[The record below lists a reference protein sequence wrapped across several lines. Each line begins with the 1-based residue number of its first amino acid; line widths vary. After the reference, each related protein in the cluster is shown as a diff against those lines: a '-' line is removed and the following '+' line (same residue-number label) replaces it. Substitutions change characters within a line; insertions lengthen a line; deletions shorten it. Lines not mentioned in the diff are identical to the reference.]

1 MTALEERL
9 GYSFRNRALLETA
22 LTHSSY
28 ANENRASGIVCN
40 ERLEFLGDSVLGVT
54 VADFLYRHF
63 PDMPEGRMTRL
74 RAELVCEQSLHRV
87 ALELHLGDYLRL
99 GKGEEHNGGRKR
111 ASILSDAVEA
121 VIAAMYLDAG
131 METAAGFIH
140 RCLLDDVRAI
150 ETPTF
155 TDYKTS
161 LQELVQ
167 RHSGQV
173 LSYELVGEEGPDHAK
188 TFRVQVCLNGDP
200 IGRGIGRTKKEAEQT
215 AAANALAVSGGSF
228 TAMPEA
234 EQEEL
239 LAATVP
245 ARQSGAVATL
255 RVSTRPDAVTEE
267 KLARLRRYGVETVEL
282 GAQSMCDEVL
292 RRSGRGHTSLDT
304 VKAAKLVKDAGFT
317 LILQM
322 MTGLPGSD
330 DTRDIASARA
340 IAALLP
346 DGVRVYPTV
355 ILRSTPLYDLWRAGE
370 YREHTV
376 EDAVRVCARILSIFE
391 DAEIPVI
398 RMGLTPSDELSGGA
412 AAGGAYH
419 PSGIEPGADAV
430 LAGSPNRVSVMTGQ
444 HRCNLLYLQE
454 RFSLRSVRVC
464 ASDVPDGAIV
474 RI

>member
-99 GKGEEHNGGRKR
+99 GKGEEHNGGRGR

-131 METAAGFIH
+131 METAAEFIH

-150 ETPTF
+150 ETPSF

-173 LSYELVGEEGPDHAK
+173 ISYELVGEEGPDHAK
-188 TFRVQVCLNGDP
+188 TFRVQVCLNGEP
-200 IGRGIGRTKKEAEQT
+200 LGRGTGRTNKEAEQT
-215 AAANALAVSGGSF
+215 AAANAL
-228 TAMPEA
+228 EA
-234 EQEEL
+234 
-239 LAATVP
+239 
-245 ARQSGAVATL
+245 L
-255 RVSTRPDAVTEE
+255 RE
-267 KLARLRRYGVETVEL
+267 
-282 GAQSMCDEVL
+282 
-292 RRSGRGHTSLDT
+292 
-304 VKAAKLVKDAGFT
+304 
-317 LILQM
+317 
-322 MTGLPGSD
+322 
-330 DTRDIASARA
+330 
-340 IAALLP
+340 
-346 DGVRVYPTV
+346 
-355 ILRSTPLYDLWRAGE
+355 
-370 YREHTV
+370 
-376 EDAVRVCARILSIFE
+376 
-391 DAEIPVI
+391 
-398 RMGLTPSDELSGGA
+398 
-412 AAGGAYH
+412 
-419 PSGIEPGADAV
+419 
-430 LAGSPNRVSVMTGQ
+430 
-444 HRCNLLYLQE
+444 
-454 RFSLRSVRVC
+454 
-464 ASDVPDGAIV
+464 
-474 RI
+474 

>member
-188 TFRVQVCLNGDP
+188 TFRVQVCLNGDQ

-215 AAANALAVSGGSF
+215 AAANAL
-228 TAMPEA
+228 EA
-234 EQEEL
+234 
-239 LAATVP
+239 
-245 ARQSGAVATL
+245 L
-255 RVSTRPDAVTEE
+255 RE
-267 KLARLRRYGVETVEL
+267 
-282 GAQSMCDEVL
+282 
-292 RRSGRGHTSLDT
+292 
-304 VKAAKLVKDAGFT
+304 
-317 LILQM
+317 
-322 MTGLPGSD
+322 
-330 DTRDIASARA
+330 
-340 IAALLP
+340 
-346 DGVRVYPTV
+346 
-355 ILRSTPLYDLWRAGE
+355 
-370 YREHTV
+370 
-376 EDAVRVCARILSIFE
+376 
-391 DAEIPVI
+391 
-398 RMGLTPSDELSGGA
+398 
-412 AAGGAYH
+412 
-419 PSGIEPGADAV
+419 
-430 LAGSPNRVSVMTGQ
+430 
-444 HRCNLLYLQE
+444 
-454 RFSLRSVRVC
+454 
-464 ASDVPDGAIV
+464 
-474 RI
+474 

>member
-188 TFRVQVCLNGDP
+188 TFRVQVCLNVDP
-200 IGRGIGRTKKEAEQT
+200 IGRGIGRTKKEAEQA
-215 AAANALAVSGGSF
+215 AAANAL
-228 TAMPEA
+228 EA
-234 EQEEL
+234 
-239 LAATVP
+239 
-245 ARQSGAVATL
+245 L
-255 RVSTRPDAVTEE
+255 RE
-267 KLARLRRYGVETVEL
+267 
-282 GAQSMCDEVL
+282 
-292 RRSGRGHTSLDT
+292 
-304 VKAAKLVKDAGFT
+304 
-317 LILQM
+317 
-322 MTGLPGSD
+322 
-330 DTRDIASARA
+330 
-340 IAALLP
+340 
-346 DGVRVYPTV
+346 
-355 ILRSTPLYDLWRAGE
+355 
-370 YREHTV
+370 
-376 EDAVRVCARILSIFE
+376 
-391 DAEIPVI
+391 
-398 RMGLTPSDELSGGA
+398 
-412 AAGGAYH
+412 
-419 PSGIEPGADAV
+419 
-430 LAGSPNRVSVMTGQ
+430 
-444 HRCNLLYLQE
+444 
-454 RFSLRSVRVC
+454 
-464 ASDVPDGAIV
+464 
-474 RI
+474 

>member
-74 RAELVCEQSLHRV
+74 RAELVCEHSLHRV

-140 RCLLDDVRAI
+140 RCLLDDIRAI

-215 AAANALAVSGGSF
+215 AAANAL
-228 TAMPEA
+228 EA
-234 EQEEL
+234 
-239 LAATVP
+239 
-245 ARQSGAVATL
+245 L
-255 RVSTRPDAVTEE
+255 RE
-267 KLARLRRYGVETVEL
+267 
-282 GAQSMCDEVL
+282 
-292 RRSGRGHTSLDT
+292 
-304 VKAAKLVKDAGFT
+304 
-317 LILQM
+317 
-322 MTGLPGSD
+322 
-330 DTRDIASARA
+330 
-340 IAALLP
+340 
-346 DGVRVYPTV
+346 
-355 ILRSTPLYDLWRAGE
+355 
-370 YREHTV
+370 
-376 EDAVRVCARILSIFE
+376 
-391 DAEIPVI
+391 
-398 RMGLTPSDELSGGA
+398 
-412 AAGGAYH
+412 
-419 PSGIEPGADAV
+419 
-430 LAGSPNRVSVMTGQ
+430 
-444 HRCNLLYLQE
+444 
-454 RFSLRSVRVC
+454 
-464 ASDVPDGAIV
+464 
-474 RI
+474 

>member
-99 GKGEEHNGGRKR
+99 GKGEEHNGGRGR
-111 ASILSDAVEA
+111 ASILSDDVEA

-140 RCLLDDVRAI
+140 RCLLDDIRAI

-200 IGRGIGRTKKEAEQT
+200 IGRGIGRTKKEAEQA
-215 AAANALAVSGGSF
+215 AAANAL
-228 TAMPEA
+228 EA
-234 EQEEL
+234 
-239 LAATVP
+239 
-245 ARQSGAVATL
+245 L
-255 RVSTRPDAVTEE
+255 RE
-267 KLARLRRYGVETVEL
+267 
-282 GAQSMCDEVL
+282 
-292 RRSGRGHTSLDT
+292 
-304 VKAAKLVKDAGFT
+304 
-317 LILQM
+317 
-322 MTGLPGSD
+322 
-330 DTRDIASARA
+330 
-340 IAALLP
+340 
-346 DGVRVYPTV
+346 
-355 ILRSTPLYDLWRAGE
+355 
-370 YREHTV
+370 
-376 EDAVRVCARILSIFE
+376 
-391 DAEIPVI
+391 
-398 RMGLTPSDELSGGA
+398 
-412 AAGGAYH
+412 
-419 PSGIEPGADAV
+419 
-430 LAGSPNRVSVMTGQ
+430 
-444 HRCNLLYLQE
+444 
-454 RFSLRSVRVC
+454 
-464 ASDVPDGAIV
+464 
-474 RI
+474 

>member
-9 GYSFRNRALLETA
+9 SYSFRNRALLETA

-200 IGRGIGRTKKEAEQT
+200 IGRGTGRTKKEAEQT
-215 AAANALAVSGGSF
+215 AAANAL
-228 TAMPEA
+228 EA
-234 EQEEL
+234 
-239 LAATVP
+239 
-245 ARQSGAVATL
+245 L
-255 RVSTRPDAVTEE
+255 RE
-267 KLARLRRYGVETVEL
+267 
-282 GAQSMCDEVL
+282 
-292 RRSGRGHTSLDT
+292 
-304 VKAAKLVKDAGFT
+304 
-317 LILQM
+317 
-322 MTGLPGSD
+322 
-330 DTRDIASARA
+330 
-340 IAALLP
+340 
-346 DGVRVYPTV
+346 
-355 ILRSTPLYDLWRAGE
+355 
-370 YREHTV
+370 
-376 EDAVRVCARILSIFE
+376 
-391 DAEIPVI
+391 
-398 RMGLTPSDELSGGA
+398 
-412 AAGGAYH
+412 
-419 PSGIEPGADAV
+419 
-430 LAGSPNRVSVMTGQ
+430 
-444 HRCNLLYLQE
+444 
-454 RFSLRSVRVC
+454 
-464 ASDVPDGAIV
+464 
-474 RI
+474 

>member
-74 RAELVCEQSLHRV
+74 RAELVCEHSLHRV

-215 AAANALAVSGGSF
+215 AAANAL
-228 TAMPEA
+228 EA
-234 EQEEL
+234 
-239 LAATVP
+239 
-245 ARQSGAVATL
+245 L
-255 RVSTRPDAVTEE
+255 RE
-267 KLARLRRYGVETVEL
+267 
-282 GAQSMCDEVL
+282 
-292 RRSGRGHTSLDT
+292 
-304 VKAAKLVKDAGFT
+304 
-317 LILQM
+317 
-322 MTGLPGSD
+322 
-330 DTRDIASARA
+330 
-340 IAALLP
+340 
-346 DGVRVYPTV
+346 
-355 ILRSTPLYDLWRAGE
+355 
-370 YREHTV
+370 
-376 EDAVRVCARILSIFE
+376 
-391 DAEIPVI
+391 
-398 RMGLTPSDELSGGA
+398 
-412 AAGGAYH
+412 
-419 PSGIEPGADAV
+419 
-430 LAGSPNRVSVMTGQ
+430 
-444 HRCNLLYLQE
+444 
-454 RFSLRSVRVC
+454 
-464 ASDVPDGAIV
+464 
-474 RI
+474 

>member
-131 METAAGFIH
+131 IETAAGFIH
-140 RCLLDDVRAI
+140 RCLLDDIRAI

-200 IGRGIGRTKKEAEQT
+200 IGRGTGRTKKEAEQT
-215 AAANALAVSGGSF
+215 AAANAL
-228 TAMPEA
+228 EA
-234 EQEEL
+234 
-239 LAATVP
+239 
-245 ARQSGAVATL
+245 L
-255 RVSTRPDAVTEE
+255 RE
-267 KLARLRRYGVETVEL
+267 
-282 GAQSMCDEVL
+282 
-292 RRSGRGHTSLDT
+292 
-304 VKAAKLVKDAGFT
+304 
-317 LILQM
+317 
-322 MTGLPGSD
+322 
-330 DTRDIASARA
+330 
-340 IAALLP
+340 
-346 DGVRVYPTV
+346 
-355 ILRSTPLYDLWRAGE
+355 
-370 YREHTV
+370 
-376 EDAVRVCARILSIFE
+376 
-391 DAEIPVI
+391 
-398 RMGLTPSDELSGGA
+398 
-412 AAGGAYH
+412 
-419 PSGIEPGADAV
+419 
-430 LAGSPNRVSVMTGQ
+430 
-444 HRCNLLYLQE
+444 
-454 RFSLRSVRVC
+454 
-464 ASDVPDGAIV
+464 
-474 RI
+474 

>member
-140 RCLLDDVRAI
+140 RCLLDDVHAI

-200 IGRGIGRTKKEAEQT
+200 IGRGTGRTKKEAEQA
-215 AAANALAVSGGSF
+215 AAANAL
-228 TAMPEA
+228 EA
-234 EQEEL
+234 
-239 LAATVP
+239 
-245 ARQSGAVATL
+245 L
-255 RVSTRPDAVTEE
+255 RE
-267 KLARLRRYGVETVEL
+267 
-282 GAQSMCDEVL
+282 
-292 RRSGRGHTSLDT
+292 
-304 VKAAKLVKDAGFT
+304 
-317 LILQM
+317 
-322 MTGLPGSD
+322 
-330 DTRDIASARA
+330 
-340 IAALLP
+340 
-346 DGVRVYPTV
+346 
-355 ILRSTPLYDLWRAGE
+355 
-370 YREHTV
+370 
-376 EDAVRVCARILSIFE
+376 
-391 DAEIPVI
+391 
-398 RMGLTPSDELSGGA
+398 
-412 AAGGAYH
+412 
-419 PSGIEPGADAV
+419 
-430 LAGSPNRVSVMTGQ
+430 
-444 HRCNLLYLQE
+444 
-454 RFSLRSVRVC
+454 
-464 ASDVPDGAIV
+464 
-474 RI
+474 

>member
-188 TFRVQVCLNGDP
+188 TCRVQVCLNGEP
-200 IGRGIGRTKKEAEQT
+200 IGRGTGRTKKEAEQA
-215 AAANALAVSGGSF
+215 AAANAL
-228 TAMPEA
+228 EA
-234 EQEEL
+234 
-239 LAATVP
+239 
-245 ARQSGAVATL
+245 L
-255 RVSTRPDAVTEE
+255 RE
-267 KLARLRRYGVETVEL
+267 
-282 GAQSMCDEVL
+282 
-292 RRSGRGHTSLDT
+292 
-304 VKAAKLVKDAGFT
+304 
-317 LILQM
+317 
-322 MTGLPGSD
+322 
-330 DTRDIASARA
+330 
-340 IAALLP
+340 
-346 DGVRVYPTV
+346 
-355 ILRSTPLYDLWRAGE
+355 
-370 YREHTV
+370 
-376 EDAVRVCARILSIFE
+376 
-391 DAEIPVI
+391 
-398 RMGLTPSDELSGGA
+398 
-412 AAGGAYH
+412 
-419 PSGIEPGADAV
+419 
-430 LAGSPNRVSVMTGQ
+430 
-444 HRCNLLYLQE
+444 
-454 RFSLRSVRVC
+454 
-464 ASDVPDGAIV
+464 
-474 RI
+474 

>member
-74 RAELVCEQSLHRV
+74 RAELVCEHSLHRV

-173 LSYELVGEEGPDHAK
+173 LSYELVGEEGPDRAK

-200 IGRGIGRTKKEAEQT
+200 IGRGIGRTKKEAEQA
-215 AAANALAVSGGSF
+215 AAANAL
-228 TAMPEA
+228 EA
-234 EQEEL
+234 
-239 LAATVP
+239 
-245 ARQSGAVATL
+245 L
-255 RVSTRPDAVTEE
+255 RE
-267 KLARLRRYGVETVEL
+267 
-282 GAQSMCDEVL
+282 
-292 RRSGRGHTSLDT
+292 
-304 VKAAKLVKDAGFT
+304 
-317 LILQM
+317 
-322 MTGLPGSD
+322 
-330 DTRDIASARA
+330 
-340 IAALLP
+340 
-346 DGVRVYPTV
+346 
-355 ILRSTPLYDLWRAGE
+355 
-370 YREHTV
+370 
-376 EDAVRVCARILSIFE
+376 
-391 DAEIPVI
+391 
-398 RMGLTPSDELSGGA
+398 
-412 AAGGAYH
+412 
-419 PSGIEPGADAV
+419 
-430 LAGSPNRVSVMTGQ
+430 
-444 HRCNLLYLQE
+444 
-454 RFSLRSVRVC
+454 
-464 ASDVPDGAIV
+464 
-474 RI
+474 

>member
-54 VADFLYRHF
+54 LADFLYRHF

-200 IGRGIGRTKKEAEQT
+200 IGRGIGRTKKEAEQA
-215 AAANALAVSGGSF
+215 AAANAL
-228 TAMPEA
+228 EA
-234 EQEEL
+234 
-239 LAATVP
+239 
-245 ARQSGAVATL
+245 L
-255 RVSTRPDAVTEE
+255 RE
-267 KLARLRRYGVETVEL
+267 
-282 GAQSMCDEVL
+282 
-292 RRSGRGHTSLDT
+292 
-304 VKAAKLVKDAGFT
+304 
-317 LILQM
+317 
-322 MTGLPGSD
+322 
-330 DTRDIASARA
+330 
-340 IAALLP
+340 
-346 DGVRVYPTV
+346 
-355 ILRSTPLYDLWRAGE
+355 
-370 YREHTV
+370 
-376 EDAVRVCARILSIFE
+376 
-391 DAEIPVI
+391 
-398 RMGLTPSDELSGGA
+398 
-412 AAGGAYH
+412 
-419 PSGIEPGADAV
+419 
-430 LAGSPNRVSVMTGQ
+430 
-444 HRCNLLYLQE
+444 
-454 RFSLRSVRVC
+454 
-464 ASDVPDGAIV
+464 
-474 RI
+474 

>member
-99 GKGEEHNGGRKR
+99 GKGEEHKGGRKR

-200 IGRGIGRTKKEAEQT
+200 IGRGTGRTKKEAEQA
-215 AAANALAVSGGSF
+215 AAANAL
-228 TAMPEA
+228 EA
-234 EQEEL
+234 
-239 LAATVP
+239 
-245 ARQSGAVATL
+245 L
-255 RVSTRPDAVTEE
+255 RE
-267 KLARLRRYGVETVEL
+267 
-282 GAQSMCDEVL
+282 
-292 RRSGRGHTSLDT
+292 
-304 VKAAKLVKDAGFT
+304 
-317 LILQM
+317 
-322 MTGLPGSD
+322 
-330 DTRDIASARA
+330 
-340 IAALLP
+340 
-346 DGVRVYPTV
+346 
-355 ILRSTPLYDLWRAGE
+355 
-370 YREHTV
+370 
-376 EDAVRVCARILSIFE
+376 
-391 DAEIPVI
+391 
-398 RMGLTPSDELSGGA
+398 
-412 AAGGAYH
+412 
-419 PSGIEPGADAV
+419 
-430 LAGSPNRVSVMTGQ
+430 
-444 HRCNLLYLQE
+444 
-454 RFSLRSVRVC
+454 
-464 ASDVPDGAIV
+464 
-474 RI
+474 

>member
-200 IGRGIGRTKKEAEQT
+200 IGRGIGRTKQEAEQA
-215 AAANALAVSGGSF
+215 AAANAL
-228 TAMPEA
+228 EA
-234 EQEEL
+234 
-239 LAATVP
+239 
-245 ARQSGAVATL
+245 L
-255 RVSTRPDAVTEE
+255 RE
-267 KLARLRRYGVETVEL
+267 
-282 GAQSMCDEVL
+282 
-292 RRSGRGHTSLDT
+292 
-304 VKAAKLVKDAGFT
+304 
-317 LILQM
+317 
-322 MTGLPGSD
+322 
-330 DTRDIASARA
+330 
-340 IAALLP
+340 
-346 DGVRVYPTV
+346 
-355 ILRSTPLYDLWRAGE
+355 
-370 YREHTV
+370 
-376 EDAVRVCARILSIFE
+376 
-391 DAEIPVI
+391 
-398 RMGLTPSDELSGGA
+398 
-412 AAGGAYH
+412 
-419 PSGIEPGADAV
+419 
-430 LAGSPNRVSVMTGQ
+430 
-444 HRCNLLYLQE
+444 
-454 RFSLRSVRVC
+454 
-464 ASDVPDGAIV
+464 
-474 RI
+474 

>member
-28 ANENRASGIVCN
+28 ANENRASCIVCN

-99 GKGEEHNGGRKR
+99 GKGEEHNGGRGR

-131 METAAGFIH
+131 MDTAAEFIH

-150 ETPTF
+150 ETPSF

-188 TFRVQVCLNGDP
+188 TFRVQVCLNGEP
-200 IGRGIGRTKKEAEQT
+200 LGRGTGRTKKEAEQT
-215 AAANALAVSGGSF
+215 AAANAL
-228 TAMPEA
+228 EA
-234 EQEEL
+234 
-239 LAATVP
+239 
-245 ARQSGAVATL
+245 L
-255 RVSTRPDAVTEE
+255 RE
-267 KLARLRRYGVETVEL
+267 
-282 GAQSMCDEVL
+282 
-292 RRSGRGHTSLDT
+292 
-304 VKAAKLVKDAGFT
+304 
-317 LILQM
+317 
-322 MTGLPGSD
+322 
-330 DTRDIASARA
+330 
-340 IAALLP
+340 
-346 DGVRVYPTV
+346 
-355 ILRSTPLYDLWRAGE
+355 
-370 YREHTV
+370 
-376 EDAVRVCARILSIFE
+376 
-391 DAEIPVI
+391 
-398 RMGLTPSDELSGGA
+398 
-412 AAGGAYH
+412 
-419 PSGIEPGADAV
+419 
-430 LAGSPNRVSVMTGQ
+430 
-444 HRCNLLYLQE
+444 
-454 RFSLRSVRVC
+454 
-464 ASDVPDGAIV
+464 
-474 RI
+474 